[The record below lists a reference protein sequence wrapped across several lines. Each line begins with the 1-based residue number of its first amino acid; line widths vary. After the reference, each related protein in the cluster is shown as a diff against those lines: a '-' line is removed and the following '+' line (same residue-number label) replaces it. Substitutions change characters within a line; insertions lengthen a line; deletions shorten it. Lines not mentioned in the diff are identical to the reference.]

1 MITKLLVRIKCPSW
15 KVRRCSHAVQY
26 IALFGVQSRWT
37 KVIALSQGRFLLS
50 ENCFYQSSMVL
61 EVSCSSTEAVK
72 WPSNHTKFVKNVFII
87 IFSHQEGLS
96 WQLHSFPFPV
106 ITFSF
111 CAVFSQLV
119 TLYRYASCP
128 DHSTITQPHAWWS
141 PVYYAV
147 WHYQLPQYQYTFWFN
162 INVIFLDTKRTS
174 LMIQ

>member
-111 CAVFSQLV
+111 CAIFLSLSLCTDMPAALIIAPYHNHMHGEVQYIMQCDTTSCLSTCMLV
-119 TLYRYASCP
+119 TPLQS
-128 DHSTITQPHAWWS
+128 HW
-141 PVYYAV
+141 
-147 WHYQLPQYQYTFWFN
+147 
-162 INVIFLDTKRTS
+162 
-174 LMIQ
+174 